1 MRYRIIRKDNRI
13 GMSNATASSIKNAKD
28 LKEKYEKATGIEH
41 IIWDNKNKKE
51 VF

>member
-13 GMSNATASSIKNAKD
+13 GMSNATASSIKNAKE

-41 IIWDNKNKKE
+41 IIYDTKKNRE
-51 VF
+51 V